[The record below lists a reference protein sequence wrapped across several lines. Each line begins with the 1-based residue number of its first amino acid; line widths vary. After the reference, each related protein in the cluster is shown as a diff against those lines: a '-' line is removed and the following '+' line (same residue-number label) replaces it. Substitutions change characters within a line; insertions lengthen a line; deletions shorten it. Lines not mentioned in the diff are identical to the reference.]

1 LGGAYCERNRTCLNK
16 STRTTATA
24 IVSTTPTTTR
34 YNKVVSKD
42 RRRTLPS
49 KKNLKDARHL

>member
-1 LGGAYCERNRTCLNK
+1 LGSKLSVTS
-16 STRTTATA
+16 STAATATR
-24 IVSTTPTTTR
+24 TTPTTTR

-42 RRRTLPS
+42 SGSTLPN

>member
-1 LGGAYCERNRTCLNK
+1 LRRKFPVTA
-16 STRTTATA
+16 SAATTTL
-24 IVSTTPTTTR
+24 VSTSTPTTTR

-42 RRRTLPS
+42 SRRTLPS

>member
-1 LGGAYCERNRTCLNK
+1 LSSAYYKRNRTCLNK
-16 STRTTATA
+16 STGSTATA
-24 IVSTTPTTTR
+24 IVSTTPAATR

-42 RRRTLPS
+42 SRRTLTS